1 MWIYEPNIIGNN
13 MGFSLVHQLQD
24 ILKQAKEL
32 KEKQKQTD
40 EELKNLR
47 QQSKRELWGS
57 DFMIVHAVT
66 LDDWAA
72 NHQPDFDASCNTLVH
87 GGRLYADVE
96 TWLSLQEL

>member
-1 MWIYEPNIIGNN
+1 M
-13 MGFSLVHQLQD
+13 
-24 ILKQAKEL
+24 

-57 DFMIVHAVT
+57 DFMIVHVVT

-72 NHQPDFDASCNTLVH
+72 NHQPDFDGFCNALVH
-87 GGRLYADVE
+87 GGKLHADVE